1 MKMNLVSVVTARP
14 LWLAVFAVSLVA
26 GCGGPVADFRTN
38 AVALLK
44 RENEVK
50 QPFTPQRK
58 QEIGEVLVALFGTP
72 DNPHVPEVGVDW
84 SGLMDANRLK
94 AAAGPVG
101 SDETG
106 RAHGLY
112 REHCSHCHGITGDGA
127 GPTAAFLNPY
137 PRDYRPGIY
146 KYKSTPKGQKP
157 THEDL
162 MRTLVN
168 GVAGTSM
175 PSFLVLPENEL
186 AALADYVRYLSIRGE
201 VELLLIDYAANELE
215 ADQPLVSVSGDAGQQ
230 GEQAEVIRSF
240 VAEVADKWK
249 QADSM
254 ATPVPAPDASRDLA
268 ASIAH
273 GRELFYGAIAN
284 CVKCHGETALGDGQR
299 TDYDDWN
306 KMLEPDKPEMVAKY
320 VSLGALP
327 PRNIHPRNLRMGVY
341 RGGNRPVDLYWR
353 IKNGIDGSPM
363 PGALMKPE
371 GAPPETKGLT
381 EADLWSLV
389 DYVRSLPYEPINNR
403 RLADPSFQRERM

>member
-1 MKMNLVSVVTARP
+1 MKAKMVFPHYGWSL
-14 LWLAVFAVSLVA
+14 LFAVGTAVLA
-26 GCGGPVADFRTN
+26 TGCGAPEAQFREN
-38 AVALLK
+38 AVAIFK

-50 QPFTPQRK
+50 EPFSAQRK

-72 DNPHVPEVGVDW
+72 DDPHVPEVGVDF
-84 SGLMDANRLK
+84 SNLMDADRLK

-112 REHCSHCHGITGDGA
+112 REHCAHCHGITGDGA

-157 THEDL
+157 THDDL

-201 VELLLIDYAANELE
+201 VELLLVDYAANELE
-215 ADQPLVSVSGDAGQQ
+215 PDQPLVSVSSDAGQQ

-240 VAEVADKWK
+240 VAEVADKWL

-254 ATPVPAPDASRDLA
+254 ATPVPAPDANRDLA

-299 TDYDDWN
+299 TDYDDWT
-306 KMLEPDKPEMVAKY
+306 KMLDPDKPDLVEKY
-320 VSLGALP
+320 VALGALQ

-389 DYVRSLPYEPINNR
+389 DYVRSLPYEPISNR
-403 RLADPSFQRERM
+403 RLADPTFQRERM

>member
-1 MKMNLVSVVTARP
+1 MKAKMVFPHYGWP
-14 LWLAVFAVSLVA
+14 LLFAVSTVVLA
-26 GCGGPVADFRTN
+26 TGCGAPEAQFREN
-38 AVALLK
+38 AVAIFK

-50 QPFTPQRK
+50 EPFSAQRK

-72 DNPHVPEVGVDW
+72 DDPHVPEVGVDF
-84 SGLMDANRLK
+84 SNLMDADRLK

-112 REHCSHCHGITGDGA
+112 REHCAHCHGITGDGA

-157 THEDL
+157 THDDL

-201 VELLLIDYAANELE
+201 VELLLVDYAANELE
-215 ADQPLVSVSGDAGQQ
+215 PDQPLVSVSSDAGQQ

-240 VAEVADKWK
+240 VAEVADKWL

-254 ATPVPAPDASRDLA
+254 ATPVPAPDANRD
-268 ASIAH
+268 
-273 GRELFYGAIAN
+273 
-284 CVKCHGETALGDGQR
+284 
-299 TDYDDWN
+299 
-306 KMLEPDKPEMVAKY
+306 
-320 VSLGALP
+320 
-327 PRNIHPRNLRMGVY
+327 
-341 RGGNRPVDLYWR
+341 
-353 IKNGIDGSPM
+353 
-363 PGALMKPE
+363 
-371 GAPPETKGLT
+371 
-381 EADLWSLV
+381 
-389 DYVRSLPYEPINNR
+389 
-403 RLADPSFQRERM
+403 